1 MSLAHWTLYLQIFGY
16 IVLALWK
23 LLSKE
28 KRETKQKYERLVA
41 RMERNEREYIRFR
54 LKVAAKLGLNGD
66 I

>member
-16 IVLALWK
+16 IILALWK

>member
-16 IVLALWK
+16 IILALWK

-66 I
+66 F